1 MSPHLLIT
9 INDIETNI
17 SYRVDNK
24 DIINHTHN
32 VGLIHLERE
41 GLNKIVTSKLIDG
54 IIYALEYISL
64 YERIP
69 IEFKLMTPK
78 YATWLKGVL
87 EDQSYAQFY
96 TNGLPIRVTIIS
108 SDNASFSYARH
119 KKAIFSFKV

>member
-1 MSPHLLIT
+1 MSSNLIIV

-17 SYRVDNK
+17 SYRVDNQNL
-24 DIINHTHN
+24 ITHTHD
-32 VGLIHLERE
+32 VGLIHLEKD
-41 GLNKIVTSKLIDG
+41 GLSKVATGKFVEG

-69 IEFKLMTPK
+69 HEFILITPK

-87 EDQSYAQFY
+87 ENQSYTQFY
-96 TNGLPIRVTIIS
+96 TNGLPVRVKIES

>member
-1 MSPHLLIT
+1 MSSHLLIT

-17 SYRVDNK
+17 SYCVDGK
-24 DIINHTHN
+24 DLISHTHN
-32 VGLIHLERE
+32 IGLAHLERE
-41 GLNKIVTSKLIDG
+41 GLNKIVTSKFTDG

-69 IEFKLMTPK
+69 TEFKLVTPR

-87 EDQSYAQFY
+87 EEESYAQFY
-96 TNGLPIRVTIIS
+96 TGGLPVRVTIQS